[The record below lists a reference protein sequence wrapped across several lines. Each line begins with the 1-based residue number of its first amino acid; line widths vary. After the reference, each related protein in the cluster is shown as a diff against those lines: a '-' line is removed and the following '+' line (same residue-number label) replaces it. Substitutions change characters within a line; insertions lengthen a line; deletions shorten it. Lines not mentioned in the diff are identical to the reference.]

1 MAGDTRPDPRVT
13 DRPETGVLRLW
24 RSWTGTQVYEARVAL
39 RQDGSAMLTDLLV
52 ESDPERHRSSGD
64 GELRQFRDV
73 LGSAVL
79 DQLRDLRAGRSPY
92 GP

>member
-1 MAGDTRPDPRVT
+1 MPG
-13 DRPETGVLRLW
+13 RPETGVLRLW

-52 ESDPERHRSSGD
+52 ESDPERYRSSGD

-79 DQLRDLRAGRSPY
+79 DQLRDLRAGRSSY